1 MCFHRNSAL
10 GFLRPEPMG
19 ASEESPR
26 AGSYETRDATKPML
40 RFPQLH
46 LYIEHKPGIA
56 VHDNEMTDYLCS
68 GNHTNVVAKYRAK
81 KSCKHCHA
89 DTGCNNYNI
98 ESYNAEN
105 AN

>member
-1 MCFHRNSAL
+1 M
-10 GFLRPEPMG
+10 
-19 ASEESPR
+19 
-26 AGSYETRDATKPML
+26 DATKPML
-40 RFPQLH
+40 RFPQVH

-56 VHDNEMTDYLCS
+56 VHDNEMTDYLCC